1 MRRLSRIKAGMRE
14 ELKSD
19 NKATGEVS
27 IPCEHGLHLRPATLV
42 IQTANRFHS
51 EIEFVNGTLRVN
63 ARSILDL
70 LINMGPLRGE
80 KFVVHAVGSDAAQA
94 VKAIVDLFSSTE
106 LTCEE
111 IDGYRQTLS
120 MGGMSGYSR

>member
-1 MRRLSRIKAGMRE
+1 MRE
-14 ELKSD
+14 ELKSN

-51 EIEFVNGTLRVN
+51 EIEFVNGSLRVN

-70 LINMGPLRGE
+70 LINIGPLRGE
-80 KFVVHAVGSDAAQA
+80 RFEVHAVGSDAADA

-106 LTCEE
+106 MTCEE
-111 IDGYRQTLS
+111 IAGYRQSLPL
-120 MGGMSGYSR
+120 GGTSGYSR